1 MKAHAPTPLNPLASR
16 LPRWLRPFNALVGA
30 SLLWLTCSSFGQTQS
45 PSQTTLQIAA
55 QQTRPPALSPSTNN
69 SAPTATERT
78 SSDIDAQQQDMQAR
92 LIATQAD
99 LAKVQHALNAMNAPA
114 SEAYVSTKERL
125 NDLVHLVDTYTHV
138 IDNIK
143 NLRRLSDKLANAR
156 KDKLAWQP
164 PSGSAPWPIALA
176 DDLQFEIIR
185 INAQLQHLSQRHTL
199 IDAQLTELKKSRSAT
214 EADLRQITQKTE
226 TTSSTEPLPN
236 KAVIDNERRLSRIN
250 LELVN
255 LSIDKDA
262 NAFEQTTAAVT
273 LSLFQKNWDFY
284 AHRFVFSNEDFNKI
298 RGDIQRANEQT
309 RAQEQQAS
317 SRINRTLDQAASA
330 KTRLDQLES
339 TPNAVAD
346 AVITAKRAWNTAD
359 ALAETA
365 RIEREKYRSQIELNL
380 ASLQIWEIRQKI
392 YSNTDVARELSD
404 MMLRQQTLAKQ
415 LAQGLSHLT
424 EIIADKS
431 QAAVNISTQV
441 QQATDLAEK
450 SFLQGLLAQI
460 SAQIDSTRS
469 LYSVIGRL
477 NQYLQIVGAELEYAN
492 THKTLLQ
499 RLETARA
506 LVTEV
511 SKEVWHYEL
520 FAVDDSIIVD
530 GREIKTK
537 RGITIGKTAG
547 AIIILIVG
555 FVLISRLIRRT
566 LALAVNKANL
576 GISKSVVLGR
586 WLTLVAG
593 FTLILTALNLVDIPL
608 SAFAFLG
615 GALAIGV
622 GFGTQ
627 NILKNLISGVMLL
640 IEKPI
645 RIGDLVEIDGVIGT
659 VTSIGIRF
667 STVHGPQGNDT
678 LIPNSTLV
686 EQRLINWTYTSTNA
700 RRDIRVTVG
709 YGSDAQSVREILL
722 SVGKENPHVLG
733 TPGPLVTLDD
743 FGDNGLVFNLQF
755 WVKLQTGVLV
765 NEIQS
770 DLRMQILGRFAA
782 AGIDLPF
789 PQRTVLFNQDAPL
802 AVHVQPRTKSNR
814 HAPE

>member
-1 MKAHAPTPLNPLASR
+1 M
-16 LPRWLRPFNALVGA
+16 
-30 SLLWLTCSSFGQTQS
+30 
-45 PSQTTLQIAA
+45 
-55 QQTRPPALSPSTNN
+55 
-69 SAPTATERT
+69 
-78 SSDIDAQQQDMQAR
+78 
-92 LIATQAD
+92 
-99 LAKVQHALNAMNAPA
+99 
-114 SEAYVSTKERL
+114 
-125 NDLVHLVDTYTHV
+125 
-138 IDNIK
+138 
-143 NLRRLSDKLANAR
+143 
-156 KDKLAWQP
+156 
-164 PSGSAPWPIALA
+164 
-176 DDLQFEIIR
+176 
-185 INAQLQHLSQRHTL
+185 
-199 IDAQLTELKKSRSAT
+199 
-214 EADLRQITQKTE
+214 
-226 TTSSTEPLPN
+226 
-236 KAVIDNERRLSRIN
+236 
-250 LELVN
+250 
-255 LSIDKDA
+255 
-262 NAFEQTTAAVT
+262 
-273 LSLFQKNWDFY
+273 
-284 AHRFVFSNEDFNKI
+284 
-298 RGDIQRANEQT
+298 
-309 RAQEQQAS
+309 
-317 SRINRTLDQAASA
+317 
-330 KTRLDQLES
+330 
-339 TPNAVAD
+339 
-346 AVITAKRAWNTAD
+346 
-359 ALAETA
+359 
-365 RIEREKYRSQIELNL
+365 
-380 ASLQIWEIRQKI
+380 
-392 YSNTDVARELSD
+392 
-404 MMLRQQTLAKQ
+404 
-415 LAQGLSHLT
+415 
-424 EIIADKS
+424 
-431 QAAVNISTQV
+431 

-506 LVTEV
+506 FVTEV

>member
-1 MKAHAPTPLNPLASR
+1 MKARGPTPLNPLAWRLTR
-16 LPRWLRPFNALVGA
+16 LPKLFSALVGA

-45 PSQTTLQIAA
+45 LPQTALQTAT
-55 QQTRPPALSPSTNN
+55 QQTLNPSN
-69 SAPTATERT
+69 SSTPLATERT
-78 SSDIDAQQQDMQAR
+78 SADIEAQQQDMQAR
-92 LIATQAD
+92 LSAAQAD
-99 LAKVQHALNAMNAPA
+99 LAKVQHSFNEMTA
-114 SEAYVSTKERL
+114 SGSAAYLSTKERL
-125 NDLVHLVDTYTHV
+125 NDLVYLVDTYTHI

-143 NLRRLSDKLANAR
+143 NLRRLSDKLASAR
-156 KDKLAWQP
+156 KDTLAWQP
-164 PSGSAPWPIALA
+164 PPGSAPWPLALV
-176 DDLQFEIIR
+176 DDLQFEMMR
-185 INAQLQHLSQRHTL
+185 INAQLQHLAQRHAL
-199 IDAQLTELKKSRSAT
+199 IDAQLAELKKSRSAI
-214 EADLRQITQKTE
+214 EAELRQITQKNE
-226 TTSSTEPLPN
+226 TTSATEPFTN
-236 KAVIDNERRLSRIN
+236 KAVVDNERRLSRIN

-255 LSIDKDA
+255 LSIDNDA
-262 NAFEQTTAAVT
+262 NAFEHTTAT
-273 LSLFQKNWDFY
+273 LLLSLFKKNWDFY

-298 RGDIQRANEQT
+298 RGGIQRANEQL
-309 RAQEQQAS
+309 RVQEQQAS

-346 AVITAKRAWNTAD
+346 SVIAAKRAWNTAD

-365 RIEREKYRSQIELNL
+365 RIEREKYRTQIELNL
-380 ASLQIWEIRQKI
+380 VSLQIWEIRQKI
-392 YSNTDVARELSD
+392 YSNTDVARDLSD

-431 QAAVNISTQV
+431 QATVNISTQV
-441 QQATDLAEK
+441 QQATDPAEK

-460 SAQIDSTRS
+460 STQIDSTRS

-477 NQYLQIVGAELEYAN
+477 NQYLQILGAELDYAN

-506 LVTEV
+506 FITEV

-520 FAVDDSIIVD
+520 FAVDDSIMVD

-686 EQRLINWTYTSTNA
+686 EQRLINWTYTTTDA
-700 RRDIRVTVG
+700 RKDIRVTVG
-709 YGSDAQSVREILL
+709 YGSDAQSVREILI

-743 FGDNGLVFNLQF
+743 FGENGLVFNLQF

-765 NEIQS
+765 NEILS

-782 AGIDLPF
+782 AGIELPF
-789 PQRTVLFNQDAPL
+789 PQRTVLFDQDAPL
-802 AVHVQPRTKSNR
+802 AVHVQPRPKSNR
-814 HAPE
+814 SAPE